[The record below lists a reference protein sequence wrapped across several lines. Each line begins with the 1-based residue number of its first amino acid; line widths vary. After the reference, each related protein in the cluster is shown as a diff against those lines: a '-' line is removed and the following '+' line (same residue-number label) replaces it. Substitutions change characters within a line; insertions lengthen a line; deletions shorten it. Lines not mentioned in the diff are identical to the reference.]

1 MLSGKGSF
9 RRARIEGA
17 HFAVWASMPPAG
29 LRFCV
34 FVKSTKGQ
42 RPQTTRT
49 YSYSVW
55 APSPQSRPQQGL
67 LISKVLGRL
76 CLAFYN
82 SWCERQSLCSMAVA
96 MLLQVLPLT
105 VATQSILSPRDSH
118 HWV

>member
-9 RRARIEGA
+9 RHACIEGA

-29 LRFCV
+29 LRFCLSKV
-34 FVKSTKGQ
+34 Q
-42 RPQTTRT
+42 RPQTTQT

-55 APSPQSRPQQGL
+55 APSPQSGPQQGL

-96 MLLQVLPLT
+96 MLLQDLSLT
-105 VATQSILSPRDSH
+105 VATQFILSPRDSH
-118 HWV
+118 HWI